1 MISTITSRIDSYN
14 KKQNL
19 QFDKSANKQRTL
31 KYFERNQFKKKKEV
45 RFQLA
50 EDEPDIVDNE
60 DELIAPENALSS
72 SFYSENNYS
81 K

>member
-19 QFDKSANKQRTL
+19 QFDKSGLKQRTL
-31 KYFERNQFKKKKEV
+31 KYFERNDLKKKKEV

-50 EDEPDIVDNE
+50 EDEPDIIDNE

>member
-1 MISTITSRIDSYN
+1 
-14 KKQNL
+14 
-19 QFDKSANKQRTL
+19 L